1 MEPFLVSTVIVTW
14 NRKDDV
20 AAAVQS
26 AYDQTYPDVEDI
38 VDNGSTDGTVA
49 ALPETTR
56 ARRSSRWTAI
66 WAPRVG
72 AKLSVPELVVK
83 PTFNSRAEPK
93 LSPLVGESLYG

>member
-26 AYDQTYPDVEDI
+26 TYDQTYPDVEVI

-49 ALPETTR
+49 ALPETTP
-56 ARRSSRWTAI
+56 ARRSSVIALDRNL
-66 WAPRVG
+66 G
-72 AKLSVPELVVK
+72 ASGGRQALS
-83 PTFNSRAEPK
+83 S
-93 LSPLVGESLYG
+93 

>member
-26 AYDQTYPDVEDI
+26 TYDQTYPDVEVI
-38 VDNGSTDGTVA
+38 VDNRSTDGTVA

-56 ARRSSRWTAI
+56 ARVIALDRNLSASGGRQALSS
-66 WAPRVG
+66 
-72 AKLSVPELVVK
+72 
-83 PTFNSRAEPK
+83 
-93 LSPLVGESLYG
+93 